1 MSDATLELVLP
12 DGERECAEAYLREL
26 VAVLLDR
33 GLVVAAKLPALTVK
47 NPAVSGQDPKG
58 QQVLI
63 QYYEGRGLYWCW
75 VWPGLHSGER
85 GAPTPEPEV
94 TRMCPAEDIVEAARR
109 ITNVVRLRDTEL
121 AGNGGDV

>member
-1 MSDATLELVLP
+1 MSDATLEPVVP
-12 DGERECAEAYLREL
+12 EGERERAEAYLREL
-26 VAVLLDR
+26 VAVLVDR

-63 QYYEGRGLYWCW
+63 RYYEGLGLFWCW

-85 GAPTPEPEV
+85 GTPAPPSEVEP
-94 TRMCPAEDIVEAARR
+94 MCAAGYIQRAADL
-109 ITNVVRLRDTEL
+109 ITNVVHLRDDEL
-121 AGNGGDV
+121 ARSSGDV